1 MAAVDASIYE
11 NITLQSNDQSQDV
24 DLRLGVSVIEYWE
37 SILSPTI
44 TAKIEVINTGDSIA
58 GKDGKLQS
66 IYNGLPLRGGERL
79 ALKIAPNSET
89 NKGLDFSIDP
99 HDYLHVDRIENVIS
113 NQQTESFDLHLV
125 SREAITNETTRVP
138 EKFPTSS
145 TIDASVEKIL
155 DEYLKTEKDKFI
167 DETSNKYGFIGNL
180 RKPFNLITWLASK
193 AVPKE
198 SEDATAGFLFYQT
211 QDGYHFRSV
220 DDLIKQEPKAEYL
233 YTEVNKSSIDRN
245 NDFNILRYSTVVN
258 QNLLEKLRL
267 GVYSSFVAT
276 YDPASSEF
284 SLPQQ
289 GEYKLEQYAGKA
301 KNLGKVLDLPPI
313 EQGSDE
319 TLGDIPSRLMTAV
332 LDRGI
337 IEKESVLT
345 ETNADPM
352 KYQFQS
358 VMRYNVLGTQQLNM
372 TIPLNTNLR
381 PGDIIKCN
389 FPRISRGGQEIDDEQ
404 SGLYMIK
411 DLCHRFDS
419 DSSQT
424 GMVLVRDTFGLYGTN
439 NK

>member
-220 DDLIKQEPKAEYL
+220 DDL
-233 YTEVNKSSIDRN
+233 
-245 NDFNILRYSTVVN
+245 
-258 QNLLEKLRL
+258 
-267 GVYSSFVAT
+267 
-276 YDPASSEF
+276 
-284 SLPQQ
+284 SL
-289 GEYKLEQYAGKA
+289 
-301 KNLGKVLDLPPI
+301 I
-313 EQGSDE
+313 H
-319 TLGDIPSRLMTAV
+319 I
-332 LDRGI
+332 
-337 IEKESVLT
+337 
-345 ETNADPM
+345 
-352 KYQFQS
+352 
-358 VMRYNVLGTQQLNM
+358 
-372 TIPLNTNLR
+372 
-381 PGDIIKCN
+381 
-389 FPRISRGGQEIDDEQ
+389 
-404 SGLYMIK
+404 
-411 DLCHRFDS
+411 
-419 DSSQT
+419 
-424 GMVLVRDTFGLYGTN
+424 
-439 NK
+439 